1 LPPES
6 EQLWQ
11 FLAALSES
19 ERLNLLAHCVS
30 LAVNAL
36 RVPGH
41 RPQIAVD
48 AHAATLAQA
57 VGLDMTA
64 VWKPTAHSYLG
75 RVTKDRILEAVREG
89 VSAQAA
95 ENIAR
100 MKKGAMAEAAER
112 LLAASNWLPSV
123 LRSTEAAPVAAEP
136 LPIAAE

>member
-11 FLAALSES
+11 FLAALPDS
-19 ERLNLLAHCVS
+19 ERLSLLAHSVS
-30 LAVNAL
+30 LSVNAL

-57 VGLDMTA
+57 VALDMTA
-64 VWKPTAHSYLG
+64 VWKPTAPSYFG
-75 RVTKDRILEAVREG
+75 RVSKDRILEAVREG
-89 VSAQAA
+89 VSVQAA
-95 ENIAR
+95 DNIAG
-100 MKKGAMAEAAER
+100 MKKATMAEAAER
-112 LLAASNWLPSV
+112 LLVASGWLPSV
-123 LRSTEAAPVAAEP
+123 LRLPEAAPVTAEP